1 MKNDK
6 DSKLAKYLAWAAFIG
21 GIIVFITENWDR
33 IPKPP
38 IDGFGFGEA
47 TGEAGSDSGIVE
59 NHNGASVPRDGKLH
73 VEDLQGEQKLIRDE
87 NASKA
92 ENNGN
97 RREKRVRKL

>member
-6 DSKLAKYLAWAAFIG
+6 DSKLAKFLAWAAFIG

-38 IDGFGFGEA
+38 IDGFGFGEEIRESRSNDG
-47 TGEAGSDSGIVE
+47 TVSDY
-59 NHNGASVPRDGKLH
+59 NGASLPRDGEFH
-73 VEDLQGEQKLIRDE
+73 VEDIQGEQKLLRDE
-87 NASKA
+87 DAAKA

>member
-1 MKNDK
+1 MKNGK

-47 TGEAGSDSGIVE
+47 TGETGSEPGTIPD
-59 NHNGASVPRDGKLH
+59 NNGASISRDGKLH
-73 VEDLQGEQKLIRDE
+73 VKDLQGEQKLLRDE
-87 NASKA
+87 DAAKA

-97 RREKRVRKL
+97 WREKRIRKL

>member
-1 MKNDK
+1 MKNEK
-6 DSKLAKYLAWAAFIG
+6 DSKLAKYIAWAAFIG

-47 TGEAGSDSGIVE
+47 TGEVGSDERVIE
-59 NHNGASVPRDGKLH
+59 DNNGASIPRDRELH
-73 VEDLQGEQKLIRDE
+73 VEDLQGEQKLLRDE
-87 NASKA
+87 DATKA

-97 RREKRVRKL
+97 RREKRIRKL

>member
-1 MKNDK
+1 MKNEK
-6 DSKLAKYLAWAAFIG
+6 KSKLAKYLAWAAFIG

-47 TGEAGSDSGIVE
+47 TGEAGSDSGIIE
-59 NHNGASVPRDGKLH
+59 NNNGASVSRDGKLY
-73 VEDLQGEQKLIRDE
+73 VEDLQGEQKPLWDE
-87 NASKA
+87 NAEKT

-97 RREKRVRKL
+97 RREKRIRKL

>member
-6 DSKLAKYLAWAAFIG
+6 DSKLAKFLAWAAFIG

-38 IDGFGFGEA
+38 IDGFGFGE
-47 TGEAGSDSGIVE
+47 EIREPRSDAGVIED
-59 NHNGASVPRDGKLH
+59 NNGASLPRDGELH
-73 VEDLQGEQKLIRDE
+73 VEDIQGEQKLLRNED
-87 NASKA
+87 ASKT
-92 ENNGN
+92 ENDGN

>member
-1 MKNDK
+1 MKNEK
-6 DSKLAKYLAWAAFIG
+6 DVKLAKYLAWAAFIG

-38 IDGFGFGEA
+38 IDGFGFGET
-47 TGEAGSDSGIVE
+47 TGEVGSNSGTIPD
-59 NHNGASVPRDGKLH
+59 NNGASLPRDGELY
-73 VEDLQGEQKLIRDE
+73 VEDLQGEQKPLRDE
-87 NASKA
+87 DASKT

>member
-6 DSKLAKYLAWAAFIG
+6 DSKLAKFLAWAAFIG
-21 GIIVFITENWDR
+21 GIIVFITENWAR

-38 IDGFGFGEA
+38 IDGFGFGEEI
-47 TGEAGSDSGIVE
+47 GEPRSNSGVIE
-59 NHNGASVPRDGKLH
+59 DNNGASVPRDGKLH
-73 VEDLQGEQKLIRDE
+73 VEDLQGEQKFIRDE

-92 ENNGN
+92 ENDGN